1 MDDLQLWLVD
11 RTYTDKGLVTLVYAT
26 TDGERRFQR
35 QRSVNALRQSGGV
48 TAAITADPD
57 DLQPVE
63 DSATRQRDADE
74 AARMADRHEPD
85 ETV

>member
-1 MDDLQLWLVD
+1 MDDVQLWLVE

-26 TDGERRFQR
+26 PDGERRFRR
-35 QRSVNALRQSGGV
+35 QRSANALRQTGGV

-57 DLQPVE
+57 DLHPVE
-63 DSATRQRDADE
+63 DPETRERYADE
-74 AARMADRHEPD
+74 AARMAADRDPD

>member
-1 MDDLQLWLVD
+1 MEELQLWLVD

-26 TDGERRFQR
+26 TDGERRFRR

-63 DSATRQRDADE
+63 EPETRERYAEE
-74 AARMADRHEPD
+74 AARMAERHEPD
-85 ETV
+85 EPV